1 MQIQRRWIPDQVRD
15 DRRREVR
22 AGFRPRTPRGRML
35 SEFRDRG
42 AAASAGA
49 LRWRH
54 VMARG

>member
-1 MQIQRRWIPDQVRD
+1 MQIQKRWIPDQVRD